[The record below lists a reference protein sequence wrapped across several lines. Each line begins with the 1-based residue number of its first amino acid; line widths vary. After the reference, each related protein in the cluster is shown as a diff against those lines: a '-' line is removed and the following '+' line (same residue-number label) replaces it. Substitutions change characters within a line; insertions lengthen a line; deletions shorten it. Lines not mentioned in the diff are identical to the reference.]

1 MMNFVFIS
9 PNFPESYKIFA
20 DRLMR
25 NGINVLGIG
34 DAPYEALDEELRDA
48 LTEYYKVDNMEDYDS
63 MYRAVAYFAFRY
75 GKIDWIESNNEYW
88 LRQDARLRED
98 FNVTTGVQP
107 HELALWQSKSAM
119 KPVYKSA
126 GIPTARNHKV
136 SDIAAAEAFIDEIGG
151 YPVFCK
157 PDTGVGAEDT
167 FKVEDHD
174 DLEIFFRCKPDE
186 PYVME
191 EFIVGDVYTYDAICD
206 SNGEPLFESSLKCPN
221 IADTVNSDQETL
233 VMILPDVHPQIR
245 EYGRKALKEFKVK
258 SRFVHFEFFR
268 LKEPRK
274 GLGDV
279 GDHLGLEVNM
289 RPAGGMLP
297 DMMNYAHSCDVFQ
310 IYADMVA
317 FDERREHQNGSDRCC
332 VFAGRKDR
340 FEHEHSHDEILDR
353 YGDNMISAFRMPDV
367 FADAMGNQIYM
378 ALFDDAD
385 EAFEFG
391 RYILEYN
398 FDYVMTH

>member
-1 MMNFVFIS
+1 MNFIFIS
-9 PNFPESYKIFA
+9 PNFPESYWLFA
-20 DRLMR
+20 DRLKR

-34 DAPYEALDEELRDA
+34 DCPYDGLNEGLRNS

-88 LRQDARLRED
+88 LNQDAKLRED
-98 FNVTTGVQP
+98 FNVTTGVYP
-107 HELALWQSKSAM
+107 SDLALWKSKSAM
-119 KPVYKSA
+119 KPVYKAA
-126 GIPTARNHKV
+126 GIPSARNCAV
-136 SDIAAAEAFIDEIGG
+136 TDIDAALAFIDETGG

-157 PDTGVGAEDT
+157 PDTGVGAADT
-167 FKVEDHD
+167 FKIDNFED
-174 DLEIFFRCKPDE
+174 LKLFFEIKPDE

-206 SNGEPLFESSLKCPN
+206 SDGEPLFESSLRCPN
-221 IADTVNSDQETL
+221 IADSVNSDQEVL
-233 VMILPDVHPQIR
+233 VIIMPDVDPQIR
-245 EYGRKALKEFKVK
+245 EYGRKALKAFRVK

-268 LKEPRK
+268 LKEGRK
-274 GLGDV
+274 GLGEA

-297 DMMNYAHSCDVFQ
+297 DMMDHAHSCDVYQ

-317 FDERREHQNGSDRCC
+317 FDENRGREIRTDQCC

-340 FEHEHSHDEILDR
+340 FVHTHSHEDILSHYKD
-353 YGDNMISAFRMPDV
+353 DIITAERMPDV
-367 FADAMGNQIYM
+367 FSAAMGNQMYM
-378 ALFDDAD
+378 AVFGEVADAL
-385 EAFEFG
+385 EFG
-391 RYILEYN
+391 RYILEDN
-398 FDYVMTH
+398 FEYVMTH

>member
-1 MMNFVFIS
+1 MNFVFVS
-9 PNFPESYKIFA
+9 PNFPESYRLFA
-20 DRLMR
+20 ARLKE

-34 DAPYEALDEELRDA
+34 DSPYDALSDELKYA

-88 LRQDARLRED
+88 LEQDARLRED

-107 HELALWQSKSAM
+107 AELALWKSKSAM
-119 KPVYKSA
+119 KPVYKAA

-136 SDIAAAEAFIDEIGG
+136 TDIEAAEAFIEEIGG

-157 PDTGVGAEDT
+157 PDNGVGAADT
-167 FKVEDHD
+167 FKVDDHD
-174 DLEIFFRCKPDE
+174 QLEAFFRDKPDE

-206 SNGEPLFESSLKCPN
+206 SEGNPLFESSLRCPN
-221 IADTVNSDQETL
+221 IADTVNADQEAL
-233 VMILPDVHPQIR
+233 VMILPKVHPQIR
-245 EYGRKALKEFKVK
+245 EYGRKALKAFGVK

-268 LKEPRK
+268 LKEARK
-274 GLGDV
+274 GLGEV

-297 DMMNYAHSCDVFQ
+297 DMMNYAHSCDVFR

-317 FDERREHQNGSDRCC
+317 FDERREQQNGYDRCC

-340 FEHEHSHDEILDR
+340 FEHEHSHDEIIEK
-353 YGDNMISAFRMPDV
+353 YGSDIISAFRMPDV

-378 ALFDDAD
+378 ALFDDVESAL
-385 EAFEFG
+385 EFG
-391 RYILEYN
+391 RFILEFN
-398 FDYVMTH
+398 FEYVMTH

>member
-1 MMNFVFIS
+1 MNFVFIS

-107 HELALWQSKSAM
+107 QELALWQSKSAM

-279 GDHLGLEVNM
+279 LLEFRKQRITPVGMNRVIEIYGDELGLGHIF
-289 RPAGGMLP
+289 RPVQSGLVIHLP
-297 DMMNYAHSCDVFQ
+297 AEIRILVVVHVHRKALRCQLLYNRA
-310 IYADMVA
+310 IYRV
-317 FDERREHQNGSDRCC
+317 
-332 VFAGRKDR
+332 
-340 FEHEHSHDEILDR
+340 
-353 YGDNMISAFRMPDV
+353 
-367 FADAMGNQIYM
+367 
-378 ALFDDAD
+378 
-385 EAFEFG
+385 
-391 RYILEYN
+391 
-398 FDYVMTH
+398 